1 MGDRCWGLD
10 GILAAWV
17 GTTWNDLKE
26 SSVNVRRGDV
36 RTQGI
41 AHRIFRQII
50 RGCSIVYTR
59 EVLLLR
65 RIGELVWTVGLG
77 LAQGGIGIAV
87 AKREWRGGG
96 RVGRRG

>member
-1 MGDRCWGLD
+1 M
-10 GILAAWV
+10 
-17 GTTWNDLKE
+17 
-26 SSVNVRRGDV
+26 
-36 RTQGI
+36 RTQRI

-59 EVLLLR
+59 DVLLLR
-65 RIGELVWTVGLG
+65 RIGKLVWAVRLG

-87 AKREWRGGG
+87 VKREWRGGR